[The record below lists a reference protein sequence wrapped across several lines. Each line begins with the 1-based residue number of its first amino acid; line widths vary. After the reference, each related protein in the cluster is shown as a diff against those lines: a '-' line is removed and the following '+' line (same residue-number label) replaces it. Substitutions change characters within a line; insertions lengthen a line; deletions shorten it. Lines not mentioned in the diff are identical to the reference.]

1 MDILWI
7 AIVLR
12 KIGYMMS
19 SYHIFCLYCAL
30 FLFICKCIICNNVL
44 SNKTWGVFLMAD
56 ILISIGKDTNL
67 DFWRHQPSSATS
79 VSASSS
85 NKIWCDNIGNDN
97 SRTTEV
103 HRVATIW
110 CDNISNGN
118 SRTTE
123 VHRAATIWC
132 DNIGNGN
139 GRTTM
144 VHRAAQQYD
153 ATTRTRMIHLVG
165 FAFLEKYRVIG
176 EWNTTTLKDS
186 YVSLTQIQTEA
197 LKSIT

>member
-1 MDILWI
+1 
-7 AIVLR
+7 
-12 KIGYMMS
+12 MS
-19 SYHIFCLYCAL
+19 SYHIFCLYYAL

-44 SNKTWGVFLMAD
+44 SNKTWGAFLMA
-56 ILISIGKDTNL
+56 LSYFCFESKHLQPRSVHRAATK
-67 DFWRHQPSSATS
+67 WR
-79 VSASSS
+79 
-85 NKIWCDNIGNDN
+85 NNIGNDN

-110 CDNISNGN
+110 CDNIGNGN

-123 VHRAATIWC
+123 VHQAATIWC

-139 GRTTM
+139 GNGRTTT

-186 YVSLTQIQTEA
+186 YVSLMQIQTEA